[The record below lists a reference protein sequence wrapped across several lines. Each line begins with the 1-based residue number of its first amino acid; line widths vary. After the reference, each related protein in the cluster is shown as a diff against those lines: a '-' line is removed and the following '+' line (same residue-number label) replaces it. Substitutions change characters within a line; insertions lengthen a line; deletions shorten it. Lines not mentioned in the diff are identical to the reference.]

1 MNLDLFIIIKLV
13 YVNLFKT
20 NHQLLLPPTPK
31 TTHQNSQKHGNMGY
45 LPWPFSW
52 RKSVPLSLTMRR
64 NANIWSSSSPVHGV
78 DAYLRIKGWLS
89 AESEARV
96 AHRRETARWRDKKAR
111 AHHAARMWEE
121 LLEEEVGVRVKWGTR
136 SKYQETS
143 RPERTRDEQLT
154 ATMKHVRGVNTGM
167 DTRIVMLNSC
177 FMVESLIDYA
187 SSVDF

>member
-1 MNLDLFIIIKLV
+1 
-13 YVNLFKT
+13 
-20 NHQLLLPPTPK
+20 
-31 TTHQNSQKHGNMGY
+31 
-45 LPWPFSW
+45 
-52 RKSVPLSLTMRR
+52 
-64 NANIWSSSSPVHGV
+64 
-78 DAYLRIKGWLS
+78 
-89 AESEARV
+89 
-96 AHRRETARWRDKKAR
+96 
-111 AHHAARMWEE
+111 MWEE
-121 LLEEEVGVRVKWGTR
+121 LIEKEGGVRVKWGTR